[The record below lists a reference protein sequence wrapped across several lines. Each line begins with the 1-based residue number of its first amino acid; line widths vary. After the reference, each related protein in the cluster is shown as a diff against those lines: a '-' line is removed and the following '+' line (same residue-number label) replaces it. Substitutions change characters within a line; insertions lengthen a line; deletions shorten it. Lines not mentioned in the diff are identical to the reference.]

1 MRIEHANRYCRILKT
16 VLCVSIIIN
25 FQFSIFN
32 SAQAQRPKKKPAKP
46 APTVISAG
54 DLLANYGLDTTLV
67 SDTAAAARY
76 LDEQPQNYV
85 ELTNLC
91 VSLRTKAQSAL
102 NSLTND
108 YPHHDDLVWIDSTIV
123 IGDYAIYDYRL
134 RLFADFMGRRS
145 IQ

>member
-54 DLLANYGLDTTLV
+54 DLLTNYGLDTTLV

-76 LDEQPQNYV
+76 LD
-85 ELTNLC
+85 
-91 VSLRTKAQSAL
+91 
-102 NSLTND
+102 
-108 YPHHDDLVWIDSTIV
+108 
-123 IGDYAIYDYRL
+123 
-134 RLFADFMGRRS
+134 
-145 IQ
+145 